1 MTKQTDTKSTKSD
14 IFKAIQNE
22 VFIISSRAFMGLHIV
37 HRPKIE
43 QKRPKHPI
51 TSESYS
57 EQPFLISSKRQQP
70 KANQS
75 KL

>member
-22 VFIISSRAFMGLHIV
+22 VFIISSRAFMGLHV
-37 HRPKIE
+37 VLRPKIE
-43 QKRPKHPI
+43 KKKQI
-51 TSESYS
+51 TGDFYCK
-57 EQPFLISSKRQQP
+57 QACLISSLRQQP

>member
-14 IFKAIQNE
+14 MFKAIQNE

-37 HRPKIE
+37 PQPQIE
-43 QKRPKHPI
+43 KCPI
-51 TSESYS
+51 KGEFYS
-57 EQPFLISSKRQQP
+57 EQACLISSKRQQP
-70 KANQS
+70 NANQS